1 MPAIPKERP
10 VRSEPYR
17 RLVAALPCFNCGA
30 AAPSQAAHADMGK
43 GMGIKS
49 SDLTCYPLCP
59 RCHTTWGASGH
70 VPRDDRRKFELA
82 AADITQR
89 NIIAMS
95 QDDPKIRNVLVK
107 VGLVK

>member
-1 MPAIPKERP
+1 MTAFPKERP

-30 AAPSQAAHADMGK
+30 AAPSQAAHADFGK

-59 RCHTTWGASGH
+59 MCHHNWGSTGH
-70 VPRDDRRKFELA
+70 FYKGVRRKFESSGA
-82 AADITQR
+82 VETQR
-89 NIIAMS
+89 MLIEMS
-95 QDDPKIRNVLVK
+95 QDDPKIRKVLAK